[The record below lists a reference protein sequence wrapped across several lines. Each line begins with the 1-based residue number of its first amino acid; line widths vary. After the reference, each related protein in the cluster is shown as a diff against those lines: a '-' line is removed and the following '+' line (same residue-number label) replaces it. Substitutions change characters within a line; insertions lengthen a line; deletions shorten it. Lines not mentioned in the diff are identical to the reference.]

1 MMTASLSIELVA
13 DAAAKARLCVELSG
27 QLPAWFGR
35 PAANAM
41 YAREM
46 ATRDAFAAK
55 LDGHA
60 VGLMAVEYLSGEDA
74 GVCNIWWL
82 GVAPAIHRMG
92 VGRALIEHAVLHA
105 RVRNCANM
113 SVETVGSKS
122 LDVAYAKTRC
132 FYEAM
137 GFRAWREFEPEPG
150 DFMLEM
156 RRVLVERPER
166 IALSERDSLTML
178 DLLDNPP
185 EPTARLISSAKA
197 GRTI

>member
-46 ATRDAFAAK
+46 ATRDAYAAIIK
-55 LDGHA
+55 GHA
-60 VGLMAVEYLSGEDA
+60 VGLMALDCPDGGDVH
-74 GVCNIWWL
+74 VCNIWWL
-82 GVAPAIHRMG
+82 GVSPGLHRSG
-92 VGRALIEHAVLHA
+92 VGRALIEHAVLQA
-105 RVRNCANM
+105 RVRDCAIL

-122 LDVAYAKTRC
+122 MDVAYAKTRC

-150 DFMLEM
+150 DFMLEV
-156 RRVLVERPER
+156 RWIP
-166 IALSERDSLTML
+166 
-178 DLLDNPP
+178 
-185 EPTARLISSAKA
+185 
-197 GRTI
+197 